1 MQNENKKT
9 APDACTIKSG
19 RAGKKHSGRV
29 ILPCAQNSTGA
40 GDNQVITPL
49 LLPGAENAIST
60 PELQRITGLDVR
72 SIRSQVSKERAS
84 GALILSSSSGGY
96 YLPAEGEE
104 GRNELQ
110 RFIGMILSKAL
121 NTLKAAEAAR
131 NALRVLS
138 GQQFLEGLE
147 DEQT

>member
-19 RAGKKHSGRV
+19 RAGKKHSSQV
-29 ILPCAQNSTGA
+29 ILPCAQNSTRA

-110 RFIGMILSKAL
+110 RFIGMIFSKAL
-121 NTLKAAEAAR
+121 NTLKAAEPAR
-131 NALRVLS
+131 EALRVPS
-138 GQQFLEGLE
+138 GQQILEGLE

>member
-1 MQNENKKT
+1 M
-9 APDACTIKSG
+9 
-19 RAGKKHSGRV
+19 
-29 ILPCAQNSTGA
+29 
-40 GDNQVITPL
+40 ITPL

-72 SIRSQVSKERAS
+72 SIRSQVSRERAS

-96 YLPAEGEE
+96 YLPAEGEK